1 MEIIKEYLKYIG
13 EEIGYLD
20 DETVEITTEGNK
32 ESQVTEFLQ
41 KVKNFYGKD
50 IESSFSQAYLFWK
63 GLFLNQPFGNLV
75 VFNIDEI
82 FTVTEKIHDI
92 LQTISGKAK
101 MKTNYDFL
109 VVGEIGNSMITYNFK
124 NYNLVSEEDF
134 YTRLINSSFTL
145 GATYEEMLQEVL
157 SFYVEEEVLPEE
169 NEEN

>member
-1 MEIIKEYLKYIG
+1 
-13 EEIGYLD
+13 
-20 DETVEITTEGNK
+20 
-32 ESQVTEFLQ
+32 
-41 KVKNFYGKD
+41 
-50 IESSFSQAYLFWK
+50 
-63 GLFLNQPFGNLV
+63 
-75 VFNIDEI
+75 
-82 FTVTEKIHDI
+82 
-92 LQTISGKAK
+92 